1 MTQYSI
7 YPKRSA
13 IRAQAVYFLH
23 STMPSVVCLRLSD
36 VSAIYRVNYF
46 Q

>member
-7 YPKRSA
+7 YLKWST

-23 STMPSVVCLRLSD
+23 STVPNVM
-36 VSAIYRVNYF
+36 
-46 Q
+46 